1 MDFKY
6 KLIAIAVLALLSG
19 TAFAAPMLI
28 VPLDIKPYPHA
39 NEGPKADFR
48 IDILYANL
56 SVVEW
61 NQNQT
66 VRKWVL
72 DPLTGNYSSENVT
85 ESIPFTN
92 VTYTVI
98 ANVTN
103 LSDLNAKMHE
113 MGFCSCPKH
122 KHSQFSIRR

>member
-6 KLIAIAVLALLSG
+6 KLITVAVLALLSG
-19 TAFAAPMLI
+19 TAFATPMLI
-28 VPLDIKPYPHA
+28 VPLDVKPYPHVS
-39 NEGPKADFR
+39 EGPKADFS

-56 SVVEW
+56 TVIEW
-61 NQNQT
+61 QQNQT
-66 VRKWVL
+66 VQKWVA
-72 DPLTGNYSSENVT
+72 DPATGNYSSVNVT

-103 LSDLNAKMHE
+103 LSDL
-113 MGFCSCPKH
+113 
-122 KHSQFSIRR
+122 QR